1 MACYIKYQYSSC
13 CGMVI
18 SEKNTLVNRLLQAI
32 QDAEGR
38 VNENPKVRNPG
49 TEAYTFP
56 NDELEVRRDENKLRY
71 ENNVTPR
78 KLPKP
83 EQNK

>member
-1 MACYIKYQYSSC
+1 MRYK
-13 CGMVI
+13 I
-18 SEKNTLVNRLLQAI
+18 SIFQLLRRDDPWKNSLVNRFLQVI
-32 QDAEGR
+32 QDAGGR

-71 ENNVTPR
+71 ENNVIPR